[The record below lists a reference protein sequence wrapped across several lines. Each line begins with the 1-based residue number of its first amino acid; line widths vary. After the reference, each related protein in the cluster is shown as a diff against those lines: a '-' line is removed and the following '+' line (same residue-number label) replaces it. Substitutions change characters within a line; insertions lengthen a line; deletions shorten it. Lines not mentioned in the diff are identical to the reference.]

1 MIPLHD
7 YADMPA
13 DARAGLERTLAPFTR
28 LSHVLD
34 WGRALDP
41 PLRVDDV
48 ITQDEYTHDALM
60 RLPNETWLAFDT
72 T

>member
-1 MIPLHD
+1 MIPLRDH
-7 YADMPA
+7 ATMPA
-13 DARAGLERTLAPFTR
+13 DARAGLERTLAPLT
-28 LSHVLD
+28 LLAHVLD

-48 ITQDEYTHDALM
+48 ITQDEYTHDAMM
-60 RLPNETWLAFDT
+60 RLPNGSWLVFDT